1 MTEKAAT
8 TIEEK
13 IRRDGSLS
21 EERKVALL
29 RLVST
34 MKPEMKKSHKPQQNT
49 KGMIRSSEHS
59 TDSTIHETMKH
70 KHSQGEHLK
79 ETQVVVGEYDN
90 EIDAE
95 IAKGHLKASG
105 ITASIIKDDG
115 GGMLP
120 SLQNAGC
127 VQLLVAESQMEE
139 ARKLLQSRS
148 H

>member
-1 MTEKAAT
+1 MTEKAVT
-8 TIEEK
+8 TLEEK

-21 EERKVALL
+21 EERKTALL
-29 RLVST
+29 KLVLT
-34 MKPEMKKSHKPQQNT
+34 MKPEMKKSHMPQQHT

-59 TDSTIHETMKH
+59 TNSTIHETEKH
-70 KHSQGEHLK
+70 KHSRGEHVK
-79 ETQVVVGEYDN
+79 ETQVVAGEYDN

-105 ITASIIKDDG
+105 IPATIIKDDG

-120 SLQNAGC
+120 SLQNTEG
-127 VQLLVAESQMEE
+127 VQLLVAEDQSKK
-139 ARKLLQSRS
+139 ARKILQAQS